1 MGEYLMETP
10 SIDFMNPLIQDN
22 VQELRSQSEDE
33 MDYLKR
39 CCIFVNGE
47 HLAYTTE

>member
-1 MGEYLMETP
+1 VGECHGRIFDGNTKLDY
-10 SIDFMNPLIQDN
+10 MNPLIQDK

-39 CCIFVNGE
+39 CYIFVNEE
-47 HLAYTTE
+47 HLA

>member
-1 MGEYLMETP
+1 MEEYLMETL
-10 SIDFMNPLIQDN
+10 SIDYMNPFIQDK

-39 CCIFVNGE
+39 CYIFVNEE
-47 HLAYTTE
+47 HLA